1 MFATVI
7 TIAFSA
13 LVGQSAQ
20 DRDLA
25 IQVAAARN
33 SVAIAGT
40 STLGGTVVLLTDGAP
55 VAGVTVE
62 LFDAAATTT
71 PVQADRDR

>member
-13 LVGQSAQ
+13 LVGQSAA

-33 SVAIAGT
+33 SDAPCRN
-40 STLGGTVVLLTDGAP
+40 STLGGTCVLLTNGRRSP
-55 VAGVTVE
+55 G
-62 LFDAAATTT
+62 
-71 PVQADRDR
+71 